1 MRVGDTWPMFMWPVG
16 FAAAAIN
23 IAMLPRE
30 GLPAWM
36 IKSTIRWAN
45 AAIASG
51 IAFVVLVFLYYV
63 VSPWNFIG
71 KADPIGG
78 EAGYE
83 QVVDRAQAELQK
95 TGATWIATTDYRTYA
110 MLRWYFNDRVPVIQI
125 NERGRFLGFRDP
137 GMNSIRGHT
146 GLYVA
151 REPDNTSPLWASTT
165 AVREPL
171 ERVERSWRGIVMDT
185 YALEKLTGWTPE
197 LSPPPDS
204 PLYRWRVLAGDLDLP
219 DAPARASRVCRP
231 RVWPRPSRNE
241 RRILRMFVRIAALAL
256 SVCAI
261 ALPASAADYPDHA
274 IKMIVPFAAGGG
286 TDVLA
291 RIIAQNLNSKWGQP
305 VVVENQPGASGAIGT
320 RAVMKAPP
328 DGYTLLMASTGA
340 LMAVSGSADA
350 DGPFDVN
357 KVLSPIVVAA
367 APPYLLVVSPTLPV
381 NSTADLI
388 RLAKEKPEGLTF
400 GSSGV
405 GAASHLSGLLFA
417 SATGI
422 KMLHIPYKGTGPA
435 VTDLL
440 GGRIDMMFAP
450 GPVVQ
455 QFVQSGQLKALGVT
469 DTQRSKFYPDIPTV
483 AETVPGYESVGWFGL
498 LAPPNTPPEIVKALN
513 EVIVAAMQTQEFR
526 DHLATLGA
534 EPKPQ
539 TPEEF
544 GRYINAD
551 VAKWSKLVKDND
563 VQLPGGK

>member
-1 MRVGDTWPMFMWPVG
+1 MVARIAS
-16 FAAAAIN
+16 FALLVWA
-23 IAMLPRE
+23 IAM
-30 GLPAWM
+30 
-36 IKSTIRWAN
+36 
-45 AAIASG
+45 
-51 IAFVVLVFLYYV
+51 
-63 VSPWNFIG
+63 
-71 KADPIGG
+71 
-78 EAGYE
+78 
-83 QVVDRAQAELQK
+83 
-95 TGATWIATTDYRTYA
+95 
-110 MLRWYFNDRVPVIQI
+110 
-125 NERGRFLGFRDP
+125 
-137 GMNSIRGHT
+137 
-146 GLYVA
+146 
-151 REPDNTSPLWASTT
+151 
-165 AVREPL
+165 
-171 ERVERSWRGIVMDT
+171 
-185 YALEKLTGWTPE
+185 
-197 LSPPPDS
+197 
-204 PLYRWRVLAGDLDLP
+204 
-219 DAPARASRVCRP
+219 
-231 RVWPRPSRNE
+231 
-241 RRILRMFVRIAALAL
+241 
-256 SVCAI
+256 
-261 ALPASAADYPDHA
+261 PASAADYPDHA

-291 RIIAQNLNSKWGQP
+291 RIIAQNLNNKWGQP

-320 RAVMKAPP
+320 RAVMKAQP

-340 LMAVSGSADA
+340 LMAVSGSIDT

-367 APPYLLVVSPTLPV
+367 APPYLLVVSPTLPA
-381 NSTADLI
+381 NSVADLI
-388 RLAKEKPEGLTF
+388 RYAKQKPEGLTF
-400 GSSGV
+400 GSAGV

-417 SATGI
+417 SNTGI

-440 GGRIDMMFAP
+440 GGRIDVMFAP

-469 DTQRSKFYPDIPTV
+469 DTIRSKFYPDIPPVSEAVT
-483 AETVPGYESVGWFGL
+483 GYESVGWFGL
-498 LAPPNTPPEIVKALN
+498 LAPPHTPREIVKQIN

>member
-1 MRVGDTWPMFMWPVG
+1 
-16 FAAAAIN
+16 
-23 IAMLPRE
+23 
-30 GLPAWM
+30 
-36 IKSTIRWAN
+36 
-45 AAIASG
+45 
-51 IAFVVLVFLYYV
+51 
-63 VSPWNFIG
+63 
-71 KADPIGG
+71 
-78 EAGYE
+78 
-83 QVVDRAQAELQK
+83 
-95 TGATWIATTDYRTYA
+95 
-110 MLRWYFNDRVPVIQI
+110 
-125 NERGRFLGFRDP
+125 
-137 GMNSIRGHT
+137 
-146 GLYVA
+146 
-151 REPDNTSPLWASTT
+151 
-165 AVREPL
+165 
-171 ERVERSWRGIVMDT
+171 
-185 YALEKLTGWTPE
+185 
-197 LSPPPDS
+197 
-204 PLYRWRVLAGDLDLP
+204 
-219 DAPARASRVCRP
+219 
-231 RVWPRPSRNE
+231 
-241 RRILRMFVRIAALAL
+241 
-256 SVCAI
+256 
-261 ALPASAADYPDHA
+261 
-274 IKMIVPFAAGGG
+274 
-286 TDVLA
+286 
-291 RIIAQNLNSKWGQP
+291 
-305 VVVENQPGASGAIGT
+305 
-320 RAVMKAPP
+320 MKAPP

-357 KVLSPIVVAA
+357 KVLSPIAVAA
-367 APPYLLVVSPTLPV
+367 APPYLLVVSPALPV

-388 RLAKEKPEGLTF
+388 LYAKQKPEGLTF

-469 DTQRSKFYPDIPTV
+469 DTQRSKFYPDVPTV
-483 AETVPGYESVGWFGL
+483 ADGVPGYESVGWFGL
-498 LAPPNTPPEIVKALN
+498 LAPPNTPPAIIRQLN

-551 VAKWSKLVKDND
+551 VAKWSRLVKDND

>member
-1 MRVGDTWPMFMWPVG
+1 
-16 FAAAAIN
+16 
-23 IAMLPRE
+23 MLFRT
-30 GLPAWM
+30 A
-36 IKSTIRWAN
+36 T
-45 AAIASG
+45 
-51 IAFVVLVFLYYV
+51 LV
-63 VSPWNFIG
+63 
-71 KADPIGG
+71 
-78 EAGYE
+78 
-83 QVVDRAQAELQK
+83 
-95 TGATWIATTDYRTYA
+95 
-110 MLRWYFNDRVPVIQI
+110 
-125 NERGRFLGFRDP
+125 
-137 GMNSIRGHT
+137 
-146 GLYVA
+146 
-151 REPDNTSPLWASTT
+151 
-165 AVREPL
+165 
-171 ERVERSWRGIVMDT
+171 
-185 YALEKLTGWTPE
+185 
-197 LSPPPDS
+197 
-204 PLYRWRVLAGDLDLP
+204 
-219 DAPARASRVCRP
+219 
-231 RVWPRPSRNE
+231 
-241 RRILRMFVRIAALAL
+241 ALAL
-256 SVCAI
+256 CAFS
-261 ALPASAADYPDHA
+261 LPASAGSYPDHA

-320 RAVMKAPP
+320 RAAMKAVP

-340 LMAVSGSADA
+340 LMAVSAGA
-350 DGPFDVN
+350 DGDGLFDVN
-357 KVLSPIVVAA
+357 KYLFPIVVAA
-367 APPYLLVVSPTLPV
+367 APPYLLVASPTLPV

-388 RLAKEKPEGLTF
+388 RYAKQKPDGLTF

-417 SATGI
+417 SETGI

-455 QFVQSGQLKALGVT
+455 QLVASGQLKALGVT
-469 DTQRSKFYPDIPTV
+469 DTKRSKFYPDVPPV
-483 AETVPGYESVGWFGL
+483 ADAVPGYELVGWFGL
-498 LAPPNTPPEIVKALN
+498 LAPPYTPPEIVKQLN

>member
-1 MRVGDTWPMFMWPVG
+1 
-16 FAAAAIN
+16 
-23 IAMLPRE
+23 
-30 GLPAWM
+30 M
-36 IKSTIRWAN
+36 I
-45 AAIASG
+45 
-51 IAFVVLVFLYYV
+51 
-63 VSPWNFIG
+63 
-71 KADPIGG
+71 
-78 EAGYE
+78 
-83 QVVDRAQAELQK
+83 
-95 TGATWIATTDYRTYA
+95 
-110 MLRWYFNDRVPVIQI
+110 
-125 NERGRFLGFRDP
+125 
-137 GMNSIRGHT
+137 
-146 GLYVA
+146 
-151 REPDNTSPLWASTT
+151 
-165 AVREPL
+165 
-171 ERVERSWRGIVMDT
+171 
-185 YALEKLTGWTPE
+185 
-197 LSPPPDS
+197 
-204 PLYRWRVLAGDLDLP
+204 
-219 DAPARASRVCRP
+219 
-231 RVWPRPSRNE
+231 
-241 RRILRMFVRIAALAL
+241 RIAALAL
-256 SVCAI
+256 SLGAT
-261 ALPASAADYPDHA
+261 ALPAAAADYPDHA

-350 DGPFDVN
+350 DGAFDVN
-357 KVLSPIVVAA
+357 KVLAPIVVAA

-381 NSTADLI
+381 ASTADLI
-388 RLAKEKPEGLTF
+388 RLAKEKPDGLTF

-417 SATGI
+417 SATGV
-422 KMLHIPYKGTGPA
+422 KLLHIPYKGTGPA

-455 QFVQSGQLKALGVT
+455 QFIQAGKLKALGVT
-469 DTQRSKFYPDIPTV
+469 DTQRSRFYPDIPPV
-483 AETVPGYESVGWFGL
+483 SETVPGYESVGWFGL
-498 LAPPNTPPEIVKALN
+498 LAPPHTPPAIVKAIN
-513 EVIVAAMQTQEFR
+513 EVIVAAMQSQEFR

>member
-1 MRVGDTWPMFMWPVG
+1 MF
-16 FAAAAIN
+16 I
-23 IAMLPRE
+23 
-30 GLPAWM
+30 
-36 IKSTIRWAN
+36 
-45 AAIASG
+45 
-51 IAFVVLVFLYYV
+51 
-63 VSPWNFIG
+63 
-71 KADPIGG
+71 
-78 EAGYE
+78 
-83 QVVDRAQAELQK
+83 
-95 TGATWIATTDYRTYA
+95 
-110 MLRWYFNDRVPVIQI
+110 
-125 NERGRFLGFRDP
+125 
-137 GMNSIRGHT
+137 
-146 GLYVA
+146 
-151 REPDNTSPLWASTT
+151 
-165 AVREPL
+165 
-171 ERVERSWRGIVMDT
+171 
-185 YALEKLTGWTPE
+185 
-197 LSPPPDS
+197 
-204 PLYRWRVLAGDLDLP
+204 
-219 DAPARASRVCRP
+219 
-231 RVWPRPSRNE
+231 
-241 RRILRMFVRIAALAL
+241 RIALLASLAL
-256 SVCAI
+256 FAMGR
-261 ALPASAADYPDHA
+261 PASAADYPNHA

-320 RAVMKAPP
+320 RAVMKAQQ

-340 LMAVSGSADA
+340 LMTVSAGAEG

-388 RLAKEKPEGLTF
+388 KLAKEKPEGLTF

-422 KMLHIPYKGTGPA
+422 KLLHVPYKGTGPA

-455 QFVQSGQLKALGVT
+455 QFVASGQLKALGVT
-469 DTQRSKFYPDIPTV
+469 DTQRSRFYPDVPPV
-483 AETVPGYESVGWFGL
+483 SDTVPGYESVGWFGL
-498 LAPPNTPPEIVKALN
+498 LAPPNTPPEIVKQLN

-539 TPEEF
+539 TSDEF

>member
-1 MRVGDTWPMFMWPVG
+1 L
-16 FAAAAIN
+16 I
-23 IAMLPRE
+23 
-30 GLPAWM
+30 
-36 IKSTIRWAN
+36 
-45 AAIASG
+45 
-51 IAFVVLVFLYYV
+51 
-63 VSPWNFIG
+63 
-71 KADPIGG
+71 
-78 EAGYE
+78 
-83 QVVDRAQAELQK
+83 
-95 TGATWIATTDYRTYA
+95 
-110 MLRWYFNDRVPVIQI
+110 
-125 NERGRFLGFRDP
+125 
-137 GMNSIRGHT
+137 
-146 GLYVA
+146 
-151 REPDNTSPLWASTT
+151 
-165 AVREPL
+165 
-171 ERVERSWRGIVMDT
+171 
-185 YALEKLTGWTPE
+185 
-197 LSPPPDS
+197 
-204 PLYRWRVLAGDLDLP
+204 
-219 DAPARASRVCRP
+219 
-231 RVWPRPSRNE
+231 
-241 RRILRMFVRIAALAL
+241 RIAALAL

-261 ALPASAADYPDHA
+261 PLPASAADYPDHA

-291 RIIAQNLNSKWGQP
+291 RIVAQNLNSKWGQP

-340 LMAVSGSADA
+340 LMAVSGGADA
-350 DGPFDVN
+350 DRPFDVN

-381 NSTADLI
+381 NSTADLVAY
-388 RLAKEKPEGLTF
+388 AKQKPEGLTF
-400 GSSGV
+400 GSAGV

-417 SATGI
+417 SATAI

-455 QFVQSGQLKALGVT
+455 QFVQSGKLKALGVT
-469 DTQRSKFYPDIPTV
+469 DKKRSIFYPDVPPV
-483 AETVPGYESVGWFGL
+483 SETVPGYESVGWFGL

-513 EVIVAAMQTQEFR
+513 DVIVAAMQTQEFR

>member
-1 MRVGDTWPMFMWPVG
+1 
-16 FAAAAIN
+16 
-23 IAMLPRE
+23 ML
-30 GLPAWM
+30 L
-36 IKSTIRWAN
+36 
-45 AAIASG
+45 
-51 IAFVVLVFLYYV
+51 
-63 VSPWNFIG
+63 
-71 KADPIGG
+71 
-78 EAGYE
+78 
-83 QVVDRAQAELQK
+83 
-95 TGATWIATTDYRTYA
+95 
-110 MLRWYFNDRVPVIQI
+110 
-125 NERGRFLGFRDP
+125 
-137 GMNSIRGHT
+137 
-146 GLYVA
+146 
-151 REPDNTSPLWASTT
+151 
-165 AVREPL
+165 
-171 ERVERSWRGIVMDT
+171 
-185 YALEKLTGWTPE
+185 
-197 LSPPPDS
+197 
-204 PLYRWRVLAGDLDLP
+204 
-219 DAPARASRVCRP
+219 
-231 RVWPRPSRNE
+231 
-241 RRILRMFVRIAALAL
+241 RIAALVL
-256 SVCAI
+256 SVGLI
-261 ALPASAADYPDHA
+261 TLPAAAADYPDHT

-291 RIIAQNLNSKWGQP
+291 RIIAQNLNNKRGQP

-320 RAVMKAPP
+320 RAAMKAAP

-340 LMAVSGSADA
+340 LMAVSSGADG
-350 DGPFDVN
+350 DGPFDVD
-357 KVLSPIVVAA
+357 KFLSPIAVAA

-381 NSTADLI
+381 TSTADLI

-422 KMLHIPYKGTGPA
+422 KLLHVPYKGTGPA

-455 QFVQSGQLKALGVT
+455 QFVASGQLKALGVT
-469 DTQRSKFYPDIPTV
+469 DIRRSKFYPDVPPIS
-483 AETVPGYESVGWFGL
+483 ETVPGYESVGWFGL
-498 LAPPNTPPEIVKALN
+498 LAPPHTPPGIVKAIN
-513 EVIVAAMQTQEFR
+513 EVIVAAMATQEFR